1 MSSTRN
7 TMTLGVFSART
18 EIIRDLL
25 FSVPSA
31 AVSVSVYCVV
41 SAGDVYKRQNKV
53 KAGHLL
59 S

>member
-7 TMTLGVFSART
+7 TRTLGVFSAST

-41 SAGDVYKRQNKV
+41 SAGDT
-53 KAGHLL
+53 
-59 S
+59 